1 MAIKMSDQ
9 VKRGS
14 RRLSWSPKGR
24 LTTVNLCSM
33 LCLGLAIGSTAT
45 SLAAAGMGQDGQ
57 SGVSSVSGVE
67 SAALEGG
74 QGGWSVGSIEVLAS
88 GKPDSD
94 HDGVPDEL
102 DNCLDVANGAS
113 GPGESQRDTDGD
125 GFGNVCDA
133 DLNNDSMANFVDLAI
148 FQQSFAA
155 TEGDEAFEAN
165 ADFDGDGTV
174 GLDDYSVF
182 LQSWLLAPGPSGVN

>member
-1 MAIKMSDQ
+1 MAIKMSDP

-14 RRLSWSPKGR
+14 RRFSWSPKGR
-24 LTTVNLCSM
+24 LATANLCSI
-33 LCLGLAIGSTAT
+33 LCLGLALGSTAT

-57 SGVSSVSGVE
+57 SGVRSLGGVE
-67 SAALEGG
+67 TASSAGH
-74 QGGWSVGSIEVLAS
+74 QDGWSVGTIEVLSSAL
-88 GKPDSD
+88 PDRD

-102 DNCLDVANGAS
+102 DNCLDVPNGAN

-125 GFGNVCDA
+125 GFGNACDT
-133 DLNNDSMANFVDLAI
+133 DLNNDSIANFADLAI
-148 FQQSFAA
+148 FQQAFAA
-155 TEGDEAFEAN
+155 TEGDEAFETN

-182 LQSWLLAPGPSGVN
+182 QQSWLLAPGPSGVR